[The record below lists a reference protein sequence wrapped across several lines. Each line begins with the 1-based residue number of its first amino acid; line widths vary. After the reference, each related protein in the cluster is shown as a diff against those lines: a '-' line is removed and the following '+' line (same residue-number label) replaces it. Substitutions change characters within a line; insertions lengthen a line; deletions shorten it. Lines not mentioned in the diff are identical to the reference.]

1 LERPAGE
8 RRGTVSVTRS
18 VDALHAVP
26 SSRGEETRRPTI
38 TDRWLR
44 NVAFTNRLAF
54 EQEMKRERRRRLDPR
69 LERFLKRT
77 SARQA

>member
-1 LERPAGE
+1 M
-8 RRGTVSVTRS
+8 SVQRS
-18 VDALHAVP
+18 VSALYAVP
-26 SSRGEETRRPTI
+26 SGREEEARRPAI

-54 EQEMKRERRRRLDPR
+54 EQEMKRERRRRLDSR